1 MVLLAALVVL
11 HALGLWGLA
20 QFTRLRERPPKATPV
35 TRLLLLD
42 LAPAQRAPDAALRVP
57 PPRRRVEAP
66 LRTAPPDV
74 ARTAPAVGENPAA
87 APPPAPAARFVDPQ
101 GRLRVSRRLAEEMD
115 AAAAAADA
123 AAEAEAASTFHVP
136 RGDDWLM
143 REPRKV
149 LVYEPTVF
157 DEAYM
162 PDDMN
167 PIEEACWRNRA
178 LQMVLASLGSID
190 CAAPGKEAPQPT
202 PAMIVYG
209 EDDADDILRKT
220 EDWQRYNRH

>member
-1 MVLLAALVVL
+1 MVLLAALLVL
-11 HALGLWGLA
+11 HAVGLRELA
-20 QFTRLRERPPKATPV
+20 QFTRLRERPPKATPA

-57 PPRRRVEAP
+57 PPRRRVEAR
-66 LRTAPPDV
+66 LRSAPPDV
-74 ARTAPAVGENPAA
+74 ARRAPALVENPVA
-87 APPPAPAARFVDPQ
+87 APPPAPAARITDAQ

-115 AAAAAADA
+115 AASAAADA
-123 AAEAEAASTFHVP
+123 AAEAEAGSTFHVP

-143 REPRKV
+143 REPRKA
-149 LVYEPTVF
+149 LAYEPTVF

-167 PIEEACWRNRA
+167 PIEEACWRHRA
-178 LQMVLASLGSID
+178 LQMLLASLGSTD
-190 CAAPGKEAPQPT
+190 CAAPGKDPPRPA

-209 EDDADDILRKT
+209 EDDADDILRKS
-220 EDWQRYNRH
+220 EDWQQYNRQ